1 MKSLLT
7 IAELP
12 EYIRR
17 AEKLMSAS
25 ERLDIINYL
34 AVHPKAGDLMEG
46 TGGIRKLRWGRGAQ
60 GKSGGVR
67 VIYYVHSE
75 QMPLYL
81 LTLFAKMN
89 VPTSAKLSVVS
100 WQNWSICWC
109 KFGLNR
115 ERKTHDKCIQQHQTR
130 FD

>member
-1 MKSLLT
+1 MLT

-17 AEKLMSAS
+17 AEKLMSAA
-25 ERLDIINYL
+25 ERLDIVNYL

-46 TGGIRKLRWGRGAQ
+46 TGGVRKLRWGRGAQ

-75 QMPLYL
+75 AMPLYL
-81 LTLFAKMN
+81 LTLFAKSERAN
-89 VPTSAKLSVVS
+89 LS
-100 WQNWSICWC
+100 
-109 KFGLNR
+109 KA
-115 ERKTHDKCIQQHQTR
+115 ERNALADMVELLAQ
-130 FD
+130 FWLDS